1 MTNSLSGMRTSSPS
15 KRLQSLPRGRDQQ
28 SPLKK
33 LHQTLP
39 PEPTSPKPATAA
51 AIVREMAWNAHIR
64 DGAPMPASNLP
75 NTTSSRAARSY
86 LTESVLSSSAPLNPS
101 SSARTVTFY
110 EPPPA
115 SGVPERILDFTLAPG
130 VTVSRD
136 VPASRAPKA
145 ANPLQDAMAAVEQ
158 ALAAA
163 AEAAKVNNTR
173 SNK

>member
-15 KRLQSLPRGRDQQ
+15 NRLLSPPKQRRDTK

-39 PEPTSPKPATAA
+39 PEPTSPKAATAA
-51 AIVREMAWNAHIR
+51 SIVREMAWNAHIR

-75 NTTSSRAARSY
+75 NTTSSRAARTY
-86 LTESVLSSSAPLNPS
+86 LTEPVQSAPTQPYPSTSTRSVTFADPVPS
-101 SSARTVTFY
+101 SFA
-110 EPPPA
+110 A
-115 SGVPERILDFTLAPG
+115 PERNLEFTLAPG

-136 VPASRAPKA
+136 GPSTKGQRVS
-145 ANPLQDAMAAVEQ
+145 NPLQDAMSAVEQ

-163 AEAAKVNNTR
+163 AEAAKMSTR
-173 SNK
+173 GK